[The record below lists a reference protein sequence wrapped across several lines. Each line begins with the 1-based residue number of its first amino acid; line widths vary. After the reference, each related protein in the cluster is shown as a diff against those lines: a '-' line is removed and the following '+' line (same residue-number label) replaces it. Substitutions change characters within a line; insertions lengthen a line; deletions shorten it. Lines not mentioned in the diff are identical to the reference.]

1 MILTVKDIFII
12 NSTVYNIA
20 LWVYNMGS
28 DIKYSCTILFE
39 IYIQKLWDMFMYNF
53 ILKIKYFIRD
63 MCVRI

>member
-20 LWVYNMGS
+20 LWVYNIGN

-39 IYIQKLWDMFMYNF
+39 IYIQKLRDMSMYNF

-63 MCVRI
+63 V